1 MSAQLRTILYA
12 VATGALL
19 ILTILGVITE
29 AESSLIMEAIT
40 AAVTLAGAVMLI
52 VASRHVDEDSW
63 STLRQALYVAVAACL
78 AALAAFGI
86 FAPDTLLPVLD
97 VVLQTAGTVVLALAG
112 VMVSPPDYQ
121 PERELTGS

>member
-1 MSAQLRTILYA
+1 MTAQIRTILYA
-12 VATGALL
+12 AATGALL

-29 AESSLIMEAIT
+29 AESNLIMEAVT
-40 AAVTLAGAVMLI
+40 AVVALAGAVLLI
-52 VASRHVDEDSW
+52 VASRHVDADSW
-63 STLRQALYVAVAACL
+63 SSLRQAIYVAVAACL

-121 PERELTGS
+121 PERSLDQ

>member
-1 MSAQLRTILYA
+1 MTAQIRTILYA

-29 AESSLIMEAIT
+29 AESNLIMEAVT
-40 AAVTLAGAVMLI
+40 AVVALAGAVLLI
-52 VASRHVDEDSW
+52 VASRHVDADSW
-63 STLRQALYVAVAACL
+63 SSLRQAIYVAVAACL

-112 VMVSPPDYQ
+112 VMVSPPA
-121 PERELTGS
+121 ERSLDQ

>member
-1 MSAQLRTILYA
+1 MTAQIRTILYA
-12 VATGALL
+12 AATGALL

-29 AESSLIMEAIT
+29 AESNLIMEAVT
-40 AAVTLAGAVMLI
+40 AVVALAGAVLLI
-52 VASRHVDEDSW
+52 VASRHVDADSW
-63 STLRQALYVAVAACL
+63 SSLRQAIYVAVAACL

-121 PERELTGS
+121 PERELTG